1 VLALCSDGT
10 TDQNVSKLLDCFA
23 YGRGDARIFIA
34 LRYLLQMLD
43 VQLLGTAIHILSHV
57 TPHPDILWGKHN
69 WVPETVCQAVVPHFR
84 WLIDEICMLLK
95 SVDWDEWCRG
105 GLGESLYMILKEDPD
120 IQAKLAESA
129 IRLARDGSKEA
140 AFSALYVATYLERG
154 DTKKCFDDLL
164 QKEPLLKK
172 LDMVLEIGKLLDEHG
187 GLCLFE

>member
-1 VLALCSDGT
+1 
-10 TDQNVSKLLDCFA
+10 
-23 YGRGDARIFIA
+23 
-34 LRYLLQMLD
+34 
-43 VQLLGTAIHILSHV
+43 
-57 TPHPDILWGKHN
+57 
-69 WVPETVCQAVVPHFR
+69 
-84 WLIDEICMLLK
+84 MLLK